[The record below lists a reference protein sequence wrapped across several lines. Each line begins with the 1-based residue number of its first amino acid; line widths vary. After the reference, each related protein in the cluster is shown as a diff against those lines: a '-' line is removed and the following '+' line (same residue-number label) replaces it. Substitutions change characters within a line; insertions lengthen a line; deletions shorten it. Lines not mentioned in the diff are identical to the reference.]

1 MVSIWDLNSWPPR
14 SQSLSLFEFKQAG
27 CRVPCVRYPF
37 FSRLPTYDKKL
48 RRKISR
54 FCFFLVLPS
63 INAEKCHSPFF
74 TGDRRCGCLFLRPS
88 AVDCFRKT
96 AFMIVMRDSQNAGC
110 VKKTARCIFGFW
122 GEAKTGNPPK
132 SKNHIRAV
140 SHNEVAVGE
149 SARTL
154 RMSSKNREGDLFRK
168 RRISGGECVLRHPK
182 CAENDSRQRI
192 PCRIILCTT
201 LWLNGI

>member
-1 MVSIWDLNSWPPR
+1 MWRSGRNRVTLLAEPERIGQILQSKLEKNRKRCYSNIESISTAVMLRPNTLFMR
-14 SQSLSLFEFKQAG
+14 S
-27 CRVPCVRYPF
+27 CVRYPF

-110 VKKTARCIFGFW
+110 VKKTARCIFGF
-122 GEAKTGNPPK
+122 
-132 SKNHIRAV
+132 
-140 SHNEVAVGE
+140 
-149 SARTL
+149 
-154 RMSSKNREGDLFRK
+154 
-168 RRISGGECVLRHPK
+168 
-182 CAENDSRQRI
+182 
-192 PCRIILCTT
+192 
-201 LWLNGI
+201 